1 MVLLQRNLTLSSEF
15 IILGFGDLADLQIF
29 IFGLFLIMHLVT
41 LAGHMTIV
49 LITLFD
55 SYLHTPTYFFL
66 HNLSTIEICYILVIV
81 PNMLANFMSGSQ
93 WMPFLGCALQ
103 MHLFISLGGAVFP
116 PGRNGL

>member
-1 MVLLQRNLTLSSEF
+1 MIYTYLC
-15 IILGFGDLADLQIF
+15 
-29 IFGLFLIMHLVT
+29 LFCLVT